1 MRRIGLILLVL
12 LLAATVS
19 AQAQTDEPRGMV
31 IAADGVVRL
40 ERAGLPEPILAD
52 AGFEIFENDRLTTD
66 GAGRAKLQF
75 GGQLIV
81 YVGSNT
87 DLVVERS
94 IHNLKDR
101 ARVNFFHLN
110 AGSLRLLVRPRPNYR
125 HTVRVDDPNLAA
137 AGHNAY
143 FVVEYDPQAGRS
155 RIYNLA
161 GEVRP
166 LGREGGTSN
175 VAELAAGAIVTSEDG
190 KLRVLTPDETAA
202 AAPSLLAETEV
213 ANQYLWQHRPGS
225 AMHLVESR
233 WLSSQQGGVPN
244 DQGLLLAEEGEGGA
258 DFDAFHSA
266 GLREGLREED
276 LPYPDD
282 FSRLPAGVQP
292 QADRVA
298 VRIHIRFPEANPK

>member
-12 LLAATVS
+12 LLAAPAA
-19 AQAQTDEPRGMV
+19 AQNEEPRGMV
-31 IAADGVVRL
+31 IAADGIVRL

-52 AGFEIFENDRLTTD
+52 TGFEIFENDRLTTD
-66 GAGRAKLQF
+66 GTGRAKLQF

-87 DLVVERS
+87 DLVVDRS
-94 IHNLKDR
+94 IHNLKER
-101 ARVNFFHLN
+101 ARVDFFHLN

-125 HTVRVDDPNLAA
+125 HTVRVDDPNIAA

-143 FVVEYDPQAGRS
+143 FVVEYDPPTGRS
-155 RIYNLA
+155 RVYNIA

-166 LGREGGTSN
+166 LGHDGGMSS
-175 VAELAAGAIVTSEDG
+175 VAELAAGTIVAAEDG
-190 KLRVLTPDETAA
+190 KVRVLTPDETAA
-202 AAPSLLAETEV
+202 TTPSLLAETEV

-225 AMHLVESR
+225 AMHLIESR
-233 WLSSQQGGVPN
+233 WLSGQQGGVPN

-258 DFDAFHSA
+258 DFDAFHAA
-266 GLREGLREED
+266 GLSEGLREED
-276 LPYPDD
+276 LPHPDD
-282 FSRLPAGVQP
+282 FSRIPTGVES

-298 VRIHIRFPEANPK
+298 VRIRIRFPEANRK